1 MKFTFKHKEIFEII
15 SNCSGITIHELLVH
29 SSFSLSELRD
39 ILKDL
44 EENELIRPSNV
55 AIYYV
60 DSYNPGNNCQIE
72 QDFKYYINPNP
83 PTENYVK
90 INN

>member
-1 MKFTFKHKEIFEII
+1 MKYTFKHKEIFEII
-15 SNCSGITIHELLVH
+15 SNCSGITIRQLLEQA
-29 SSFSLSELRD
+29 SLSLSELRE

-83 PTENYVK
+83 PAEDYFK